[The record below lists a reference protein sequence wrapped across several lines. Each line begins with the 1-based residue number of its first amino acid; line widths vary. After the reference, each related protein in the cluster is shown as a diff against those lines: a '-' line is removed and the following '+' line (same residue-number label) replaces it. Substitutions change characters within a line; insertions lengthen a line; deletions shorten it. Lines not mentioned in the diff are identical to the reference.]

1 MPTGVAYVPGMA
13 IEKFSC
19 QRVAG
24 ESIARTQKATNEPD
38 LNITAAKL

>member
-13 IEKFSC
+13 IEEFAC
-19 QRVAG
+19 RRAAEEG
-24 ESIARTQKATNEPD
+24 IAVTQKATNEPD